1 MKFYQRFAYYLIGLV
16 IGSFFVAAVLSGK
29 DTRCNYFPN
38 ARVLND
44 LRTKPF
50 QYDIEASR
58 RLSEDWVD
66 TIDIKNTLTYGDV
79 DFGKSNIKAE
89 GGKLYIIYGK
99 TKKNKEITL
108 EVINYADKAVLRN
121 IILKDELD
129 IRQDK

>member
-16 IGSFFVAAVLSGK
+16 IGCFFVAAVLSGK

-50 QYDIEASR
+50 LYDIEASR

-79 DFGKSNIKAE
+79 DFDKSNIKAE
-89 GGKLYIIYGK
+89 GGKLYVIYGK
-99 TKKNKEITL
+99 TKKGNTHIHVSKWP
-108 EVINYADKAVLRN
+108 ASAKGS
-121 IILKDELD
+121 
-129 IRQDK
+129 